1 MAGITGSD
9 VSIFNILQIL
19 GTLSTILLTFFML
32 MLSLM
37 NQNFKGIVYI
47 IGATFAL
54 IVGHIAQSL
63 FKSNNN
69 NSDPNKICD
78 IIALPLL
85 GNTNI
90 PCSSSLF
97 ILFTFSYLFL
107 PMKYNKQMNYGV
119 ITGLLLLFSADTIS
133 KITNNCS
140 TISGVVLGAL
150 LGFVLGCVWYTILH
164 TAGADSLLYF
174 NEMDSNA
181 VRCEQPSKQTFKCSV
196 YKNGEL
202 VSSNIA

>member
-63 FKSNNN
+63 FKSNENT
-69 NSDPNKICD
+69 DPNKICD

-85 GNTNI
+85 GNNNI

-97 ILFTFSYLFL
+97 ILFTFSYLLL

-133 KITNNCS
+133 KISNSCS

-150 LGFVLGCVWYTILH
+150 LGFVLGCMWYTILH
-164 TAGADSLLYF
+164 AAGADSLLYF